1 LRVCCTP
8 LPAKGSSRFVRAG
21 EEVAR
26 RRPVAGYSPRG
37 AVRTLRRVP
46 LVSSRKRI
54 TATVAFL
61 SLPSCPACE
70 PAETGWD
77 ADRDPRRRGG
87 RTPCDQPGRGSS
99 LSRRAGRP
107 IPEGNAAPSSEERG
121 AGVPRG
127 TGAAAPKSRSS
138 GSGRRGRR
146 SEEQRGPA
154 LSRRGMPAVP
164 EGGRPAPKSGG
175 RSNRGGLAGGAPK
188 SPGSWVPGG
197 KRSSEELRCRSR
209 GGGADAPK
217 NAGILPPWRVPAP
230 FGSRGPRGVPTSGRG
245 SEELRR
251 PPGGSGVHA
260 RRLGRCA
267 RRRFRCG
274 DAPVRLRGPPHHRAR
289 DAGWSKLQE
298 GRAVCPV
305 VPVPKRRRPRGT
317 RATSGGW
324 LAPGG
329 AGGPSA
335 GPPEGGLWRSA
346 TGAAASQC
354 SAPAPAEAG
363 VGGGARRNLAKQPT
377 SRRCSADESVASHR
391 RCQRRAAR
399 IFHGL
404 CGPLQGHVRSA
415 PSRRCQ
421 YRRAVVGRAEA

>member
-121 AGVPRG
+121 AAVPRRTG
-127 TGAAAPKSRSS
+127 TGAAPKSRSS

-146 SEEQRGPA
+146 SEERRGPA
-154 LSRRGMPAVP
+154 LSRRGIPAVP
-164 EGGRPAPKSGG
+164 GEARPTP
-175 RSNRGGLAGGAPK
+175 RRRVRWTRGGQAGGAPR
-188 SPGSWVPGG
+188 SPGGRVPGREAG
-197 KRSSEELRCRSR
+197 LRRAPIRSR
-209 GGGADAPK
+209 GGGSDAPK
-217 NAGILPPWRVPAP
+217 NAGVPSPWRGSAP
-230 FGSRGPRGVPTSGRG
+230 FESRGPRGVPVAGRC
-245 SEELRR
+245 SEERR
-251 PPGGSGVHA
+251 RLPGGSGVHA

-267 RRRFRCG
+267 RKRFRCG
-274 DAPVRLRGPPHHRAR
+274 DAPIRLRGPPHHRTRGAR
-289 DAGWSKLQE
+289 RSKLQRS
-298 GRAVCPV
+298 RAV
-305 VPVPKRRRPRGT
+305 T
-317 RATSGGW
+317 A
-324 LAPGG
+324 L
-329 AGGPSA
+329 
-335 GPPEGGLWRSA
+335 
-346 TGAAASQC
+346 
-354 SAPAPAEAG
+354 
-363 VGGGARRNLAKQPT
+363 
-377 SRRCSADESVASHR
+377 
-391 RCQRRAAR
+391 
-399 IFHGL
+399 
-404 CGPLQGHVRSA
+404 
-415 PSRRCQ
+415 
-421 YRRAVVGRAEA
+421 